1 MLVFQTALK
10 IQNLIK
16 PNIQRCHA
24 VINCY
29 GLDLVKLS
37 IADGINPK

>member
-1 MLVFQTALK
+1 MLLTFVD
-10 IQNLIK
+10 IQNAV
-16 PNIQRCHA
+16 P

-37 IADGINPK
+37 IADGTHAKKC